1 MKTLYFVVEPA
12 QIVAQD
18 LAHSIR
24 AFDPQGQ
31 VRLFSRMADVPAA
44 LAEARPTAVFLH
56 RGLDGTSAQR
66 ISRTLEQA
74 AVPYAFLG
82 GSAEP
87 ESPAALV
94 LASPFNEI
102 TVAAM
107 LRRLLG
113 QASDAEDE
121 DA

>member
-44 LAEARPTAVFLH
+44 LAEARPTAEAAT
-56 RGLDGTSAQR
+56 GTADDADAA
-66 ISRTLEQA
+66 RTLAENA
-74 AVPYAFLG
+74 LALAECGASVFAVAL
-82 GSAEP
+82 SA
-87 ESPAALV
+87 
-94 LASPFNEI
+94 
-102 TVAAM
+102 
-107 LRRLLG
+107 
-113 QASDAEDE
+113 D
-121 DA
+121 